1 MDKNNLEDL
10 TGKKI
15 LRNGFGGLRLE
26 CGTIFL
32 DVGLFTYIVLILSI
46 FFFLVERWF
55 LGALTFVLHVPLLLL
70 GIWCGER

>member
-26 CGTIFL
+26 YGTIFL

-55 LGALTFVLHVPLLLL
+55 WEL
-70 GIWCGER
+70 

>member
-1 MDKNNLEDL
+1 MDKNNLEDV
-10 TGKKI
+10 TGKQI
-15 LRNGFGGLRLE
+15 LGNVLGCVRME
-26 CGTIFL
+26 YGTIFL

-55 LGALTFVLHVPLLLL
+55 WGALTFVLHVPLLLL

>member
-1 MDKNNLEDL
+1 MEY
-10 TGKKI
+10 
-15 LRNGFGGLRLE
+15 
-26 CGTIFL
+26 GTIFL